1 MVPRLPVRCQTR
13 RPPPSPARAPRARA
27 ATAPRRACCR
37 WLTFYPASC
46 RRLLVQCAT
55 AQEIKAG
62 VPFRQDTARALAST
76 NTMDRW
82 ILAAANGATP
92 TPNPNPNPNRNRD
105 PHPNPNP
112 NPSLNS

>member
-1 MVPRLPVRCQTR
+1 MPTGCSCSAPHRPRTPG
-13 RPPPSPARAPRARA
+13 
-27 ATAPRRACCR
+27 
-37 WLTFYPASC
+37 
-46 RRLLVQCAT
+46 CAT

-92 TPNPNPNPNRNRD
+92 NPNPNPSPNRNRD

-112 NPSLNS
+112 NPSLKSQP

>member
-13 RPPPSPARAPRARA
+13 RPPPSPARARA

-37 WLTFYPASC
+37 WLTLCPASC

-92 TPNPNPNPNRNRD
+92 NPNPSPNPNPNRNRD

-112 NPSLNS
+112 NPSLKS

>member
-1 MVPRLPVRCQTR
+1 MGTQAGPLLTR
-13 RPPPSPARAPRARA
+13 VSLALDR
-27 ATAPRRACCR
+27 
-37 WLTFYPASC
+37 
-46 RRLLVQCAT
+46 CAT

-92 TPNPNPNPNRNRD
+92 TPTPNPNQP
-105 PHPNPNP
+105 
-112 NPSLNS
+112 